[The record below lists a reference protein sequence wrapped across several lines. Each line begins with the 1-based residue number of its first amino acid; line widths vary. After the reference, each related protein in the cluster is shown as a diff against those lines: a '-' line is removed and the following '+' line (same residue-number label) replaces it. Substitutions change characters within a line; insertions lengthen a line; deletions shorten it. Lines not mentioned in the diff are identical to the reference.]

1 MGTKIKNDAIELL
14 KESLNQLE
22 SSKGSVLTGVQ
33 KLSRAAKILDDEDTV
48 IWCEVQL
55 GNKEYTSELTKALEV
70 LIELIKGDT
79 PSDKLSEE
87 FNKVYKEL
95 RDKGYNPKVHFSKEE
110 VFIKGNASGGGY
122 ISIGFIEEKYHDLVR
137 LKKGNNGT
145 HYKNSLMNHIE
156 YVRRIAHKKAET
168 LYTKIAYTDSA
179 QTAFDI
185 LKGEVDD
192 KLLDLNPELAEQLM
206 LAFKS
211 VSTDNPEEWSQALT
225 TCRRFIE
232 GLADELFPPIDEEV
246 NGKKLGKTQYINRLW
261 AFMDKSIES
270 KSNKDL
276 AKAHVD
282 ILGVYLQR
290 IHKLSNKGVHA
301 GLEREEAV
309 KTVFHTYLMVADIL
323 KYLDPSYSTK
333 EEQLNIHKASL
344 DELESLL
351 GIPRSIA
358 KEIVKLRVRERA
370 LTPEILGKIKGVGSK
385 TLSLAQEEFS
395 FEPIA

>member
-33 KLSRAAKILDDEDTV
+33 KLSRAAKILGDEDAV

-55 GNKEYTSELTKALEV
+55 GNKEYTSDLTKALEV
-70 LIELIKGDT
+70 LVELIKE
-79 PSDKLSEE
+79 DKSSSELSKE

-95 RDKGYNPKVHFSKEE
+95 REKGYNPKVHFSKEE

-145 HYKNSLMNHIE
+145 YYKNSLINHIE
-156 YVRRIAHKKAET
+156 YVRRIAHKKAGT
-168 LYTKIAYTDSA
+168 LYTKVAYTDSA

-211 VSTDNPEEWSQALT
+211 VSTDNAEEWSQALT

-232 GLADELFPPIDEEV
+232 GLADELYPPTDEEI
-246 NGKKLGKTQYINRLW
+246 NGRKLGKTQYINRLW

-301 GLEREEAV
+301 GLEREEAI

-323 KYLDPSYSTK
+323 KYLDPSCQAK
-333 EEQLNIHKASL
+333 DEQVNIHNASL

-351 GIPRSIA
+351 GVSRSIA
-358 KEIVKLRVRERA
+358 KEIVKLRVREREI
-370 LTPEILGKIKGVGSK
+370 TPELLGSIKGVGSK
-385 TLSLAQEEFS
+385 TISLAQEEFS

>member
-1 MGTKIKNDAIELL
+1 MGTKMKNDAIKLL
-14 KESLNQLE
+14 EESLEQLE
-22 SSKGSVLTGVQ
+22 NQKGSVLTGVQ
-33 KLSRAAKILDDEDTV
+33 KLARASKILEDEDTV
-48 IWCEVQL
+48 IWCEIQL
-55 GNKEYTSELTKALEV
+55 GNKQYTKDLKKALEFLV
-70 LIELIKGDT
+70 KISKEGK
-79 PSDKLSEE
+79 PLSEVSKE
-87 FNKVYKEL
+87 YKRILKEL
-95 RDKGYNPKVHFSKEE
+95 GENGYNPKVHFSPEE
-110 VFIKGNASGGGY
+110 VNIKRDEAGGAYQG
-122 ISIGFIEEKYHDLVR
+122 IGFIEERYNDFVR
-137 LKKGNNGT
+137 LKQGGNGT
-145 HYKNSLMNHIE
+145 YYKNNLITHISHIKRE
-156 YVRRIAHKKAET
+156 AHEKATT
-168 LYTKIAYTDSA
+168 LYTKTAYTDSA
-179 QTAFDI
+179 RTAFDI
-185 LKGEVDD
+185 LKNEVDD

-232 GLADELFPPIDEEV
+232 GLADELFPPIDEEID
-246 NGKKLGKTQYINRLW
+246 GRKLGKTQYINRLW

-323 KYLDPSYSTK
+323 KYLDPSYPTK
-333 EEQLNIHKASL
+333 KEQLNIHKASL

-351 GIPRSIA
+351 GVPRSIA
-358 KEIVKLRVRERA
+358 KEIVKVRVREGEI
-370 LTPEILGKIKGVGSK
+370 TPEILGKIKGVGSK
-385 TLSLAQEEFS
+385 TISLAQEEFS

>member
-1 MGTKIKNDAIELL
+1 MGTKMKNDAIKLL
-14 KESLNQLE
+14 EESLDQLE
-22 SSKGSVLTGVQ
+22 NQKGSVLTGVQ
-33 KLSRAAKILDDEDTV
+33 KLSRAAKILDDKDTV
-48 IWCEVQL
+48 IWCEIQL
-55 GNKEYTSELTKALEV
+55 GNKQYTTD
-70 LIELIKGDT
+70 LIKLVTILREHGEDERLSGD
-79 PSDKLSEE
+79 PLEE
-87 FNKVYKEL
+87 SYRIMDEL
-95 RDKGYNPKVHFSKEE
+95 EAKGLKDEIHFSVEE
-110 VFIKGNASGGGY
+110 LSIKLNNRGGGY
-122 ISIGFIEEKYHDLVR
+122 KGIGFIEERYNDLVR
-137 LKKGNNGT
+137 LKRWNDGT
-145 HYKNSLMNHIE
+145 FHKSSLITHIS
-156 YVRRIAHKKAET
+156 YVKRVAHEKVTA

-185 LKGEVDD
+185 LKNEVDD
-192 KLLDLNPELAEQLM
+192 RLLDLNPELAEQLM

-211 VSTDNPEEWSQALT
+211 VSTDSPEEWSQALT

-232 GLADELFPPIDEEV
+232 GLADELFPPISEEV
-246 NGKKLGKTQYINRLW
+246 DGRKLGKTQYINRLW
-261 AFMDKSIES
+261 AFMDNSIES

-301 GLEREEAV
+301 ELEREEAV

-333 EEQLNIHKASL
+333 KEQLNIHKASL

-351 GIPRSIA
+351 GVPRNIA
-358 KEIVKLRVRERA
+358 KEIVKVRVREGE

>member
-1 MGTKIKNDAIELL
+1 MGTKMKNDVIKLL
-14 KESLNQLE
+14 KESLDQLE
-22 SSKGSVLTGVQ
+22 NQKGSVLTGVQ
-33 KLSRAAKILDDEDTV
+33 KLSRAAKILDDTDTV
-48 IWCEVQL
+48 IWCEIQL
-55 GNKEYTSELTKALEV
+55 GNKQYTTD
-70 LIELIKGDT
+70 LIKLVTLFREHGEGGRLSGD
-79 PSDKLSEE
+79 PLEE
-87 FNKVYKEL
+87 SYKIMDEL
-95 RDKGYNPKVHFSKEE
+95 EAKGLTDEIHFSIEDIS
-110 VFIKGNASGGGY
+110 IKLNKRGGGY
-122 ISIGFIEEKYHDLVR
+122 KGIGFIEERYNDLVR
-137 LKKGNNGT
+137 LKSWNDGT
-145 HYKNSLMNHIE
+145 FYKSSLITHIS
-156 YVRRIAHKKAET
+156 YVKRVAHEKVTA

-185 LKGEVDD
+185 LKNEVDD
-192 KLLDLNPELAEQLM
+192 RLLDLNPELAERLM

-232 GLADELFPPIDEEV
+232 GLADELFPPISEEV
-246 NGKKLGKTQYINRLW
+246 DGRKLGKTQYINRLW
-261 AFMDKSIES
+261 AFMDNSIES

-282 ILGVYLQR
+282 ILGGYLQR

-301 GLEREEAV
+301 ELEREEAV

-351 GIPRSIA
+351 GVPRSIA
-358 KEIVKLRVRERA
+358 KEIVKVRVREGE

>member
-1 MGTKIKNDAIELL
+1 MGTKIKNDVIKLL
-14 KESLNQLE
+14 EDSLDQLE
-22 SSKGSVLTGVQ
+22 NQKGSVLTGVQ
-33 KLSRAAKILDDEDTV
+33 KLSRAAKILDDKDTV
-48 IWCEVQL
+48 IWCEIQL
-55 GNKEYTSELTKALEV
+55 GNKQYTTD
-70 LIELIKGDT
+70 LIKLVTLFREHGEDGRLSGD
-79 PSDKLSEE
+79 PLEE
-87 FNKVYKEL
+87 SYRIMDEL
-95 RDKGYNPKVHFSKEE
+95 EAEGLKDEIHFSIEE
-110 VFIKGNASGGGY
+110 LSIKLNKRGGGY
-122 ISIGFIEEKYHDLVR
+122 KGIGFIEERYNDLVR
-137 LKKGNNGT
+137 LKSWNDGT
-145 HYKNSLMNHIE
+145 FYKSSLITHIS
-156 YVRRIAHKKAET
+156 YVKRVAHEKVTA

-185 LKGEVDD
+185 LKNEVDD
-192 KLLDLNPELAEQLM
+192 RLLDLNPELAEQLM

-232 GLADELFPPIDEEV
+232 GLADELFPPISEEV
-246 NGKKLGKTQYINRLW
+246 DGRKLGKTQYINRLW
-261 AFMDKSIES
+261 AFMDNSIES

-301 GLEREEAV
+301 ELEREEAV

-351 GIPRSIA
+351 GVPRSIA
-358 KEIVKLRVRERA
+358 KEIVKVRVREGE